1 MLRRLSLLI
10 SLLIFGASAL
20 AQTFS
25 HEVFDG
31 LLKKHV
37 SANATGRSTVVD
49 YSGFSADRAR
59 LKMYLNSLAA
69 VRKTQFDTWSKNA
82 QLAFLIN
89 AYNAW
94 TIELI
99 LTRYPKLKSIKD
111 LGSLLQ
117 SPWQKRFIPL
127 LGTTYSL
134 DDIEHSLIR
143 DPQRYREPRIHFAV
157 NCASIGCPA
166 LRSVAYT
173 GEALQSQ
180 LDQAT
185 RDFLTDTSR
194 NRLENG
200 TLYVS
205 RIFDWYEKDFSRG
218 WQGVTSLRQFLGTY
232 GKELKLSAAGLK
244 RLSDGTLDI
253 DYLEYDWTLNR
264 KR

>member
-1 MLRRLSLLI
+1 MWRRVPLFI
-10 SLLIFGASAL
+10 FLLIFNTSAW
-20 AQTFS
+20 AQSFS
-25 HEVFDG
+25 HEVFDE

-37 SANATGRSTVVD
+37 SADATGRSTVVD
-49 YSGFSADRAR
+49 YSGFSADRVR

-69 VRKTQFDTWSKNA
+69 VRKTQFDTWSKNT

-127 LGTTYSL
+127 LGATYSL
-134 DDIEHSLIR
+134 DDIEHSMIR

-166 LRSVAYT
+166 LRKDAFVS
-173 GEALQSQ
+173 EALEAQ
-180 LDQAT
+180 LDRAT
-185 RDFLTDTSR
+185 RDFLADTNR
-194 NRLENG
+194 NRLKND
-200 TLYVS
+200 TLYIS
-205 RIFDWYEKDFSRG
+205 RIFDWYEKDFTRG
-218 WQGVTSLRQFLGTY
+218 WQGVDSLREFLSKY
-232 GKELKLSAAGLK
+232 GKELQLSAAGLK
-244 RLSDGTLDI
+244 RLNDGTLDI

-264 KR
+264 KP